1 MCNLYAHLFLIPI
14 FSTYLHVSI
23 RTLHMKASV
32 DHSKN
37 FQCFQWT
44 EKKFDKMI
52 NESVVRQND
61 TELWHSSQ
69 LINLGLDRL
78 YNVGALCLFVFYSQC
93 IMRHPFIINNAQSK
107 YYTYGLT
114 KRPQQKY
121 SNLFLVTGAFW
132 VTLCSKR
139 SLWPKLHIACMIQK
153 YLQSL
158 NLFRLQM
165 FLNWLWYANNEPY
178 T

>member
-1 MCNLYAHLFLIPI
+1 MY
-14 FSTYLHVSI
+14 VSI
-23 RTLHMKASV
+23 RTLHMKEWI
-32 DHSKN
+32 DYSKN

-52 NESVVRQND
+52 NESVVQQND

-78 YNVGALCLFVFYSQC
+78 YNVGALCLFLFYSQC

-107 YYTYGLT
+107 YYTHGLT

-132 VTLCSKR
+132 ITLCSKR
-139 SLWPKLHIACMIQK
+139 SLWPKLHIACMIHK

-158 NLFRLQM
+158 NLFWLKV